1 MLPPCHPARPQVFD
15 TRRENTHAI
24 PPAADAPI
32 VVRDKGSAG
41 PRFLRSSLNMIPQS
55 ADLLKGAALPLV
67 AIISPLALQ
76 DPGDDP
82 VQVSGWVD
90 G

>member
-1 MLPPCHPARPQVFD
+1 MPIIPHH
-15 TRRENTHAI
+15 TRRCLTRGGRT
-24 PPAADAPI
+24 PTPSDAPI

-82 VQVSGWVD
+82 VQVSEWVD